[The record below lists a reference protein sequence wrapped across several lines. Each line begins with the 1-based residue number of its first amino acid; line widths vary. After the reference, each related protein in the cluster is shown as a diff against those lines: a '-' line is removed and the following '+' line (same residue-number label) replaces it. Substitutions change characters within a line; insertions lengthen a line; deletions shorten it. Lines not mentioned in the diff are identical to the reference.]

1 MIPNR
6 LVQVIE
12 IQKCLPF
19 LGLVIEGGVNTQQP
33 LPRIISIHPEG
44 AAYHNGQLKVG
55 EIIKEVDG
63 VMLQGMLIHNNLF
76 LESFPFNDN

>member
-6 LVQVIE
+6 SVQVIE

-55 EIIKEVDG
+55 EIIQEVDG
-63 VMLQGMLIHNNLF
+63 VGLQGNNIFNSVKLIFKTLH
-76 LESFPFNDN
+76 